1 MIKKAKKEKKV
12 VGESI
17 DDTLKS
23 LKNRFGED
31 SVMSLDQSPIVG
43 VDCIPTG
50 SFGLDMA
57 IGIGGLPRGRI
68 TEVYGP
74 ESSGKTTLALHVVAE
89 AQKVGGVCAFIDA
102 EHALDPEYAKRIG
115 VNTKYL
121 LVSQPSN
128 GEEALEMVE
137 AMVRSGKFAVI
148 VIDSVAAL
156 TPRDE
161 IEGEM
166 GDRQVGS
173 QARMM
178 SQAGRKLVAVVG
190 NSPTVV
196 LFINQVRSSIGMMFP
211 GAPTEFTPGGKALK
225 FYASVRLDIRR
236 ISKIVKGEEV
246 VGGRT
251 KVKVVKNKV
260 GAPFKETQFDLMYNE
275 GISREG
281 EILALGE
288 KYGVIVKSGNSYAY
302 GDIKLGVGYEKS
314 RNYLK
319 ENKELANEIQKIVVD
334 KLKAPIEALAEME
347 DTPNA

>member
-1 MIKKAKKEKKV
+1 MVKKAKKEKKT
-12 VGESI
+12 VGESM

-23 LKNRFGED
+23 LKSRFGED
-31 SVMSLDQSPIVG
+31 SVMSLDQQPIVG

-68 TEVYGP
+68 TEVFGP

-89 AQKVGGVCAFIDA
+89 AQKKDGVCAYIDA

-148 VIDSVAAL
+148 VVDSVAAL

-178 SQAGRKLVAVVG
+178 SQAGRKLVAIIG
-190 NSPTVV
+190 NSKTVV
-196 LFINQVRSSIGMMFP
+196 IFINQVRQSIGMMFP

-236 ISKIVKGEEV
+236 ISKIVKGDEV

-288 KYGVIVKSGNSYAY
+288 KYAVIVKNGNSYAY
-302 GDIKLGVGYEKS
+302 GETKLGVGYEKS

-319 ENKELANEIQKIVVD
+319 EHPELANEIQSIVVE
-334 KLKAPIEALAEME
+334 KLKAPIEAPAEME
-347 DTPNA
+347 DTGDE